1 MDEIKNEGVQ
11 TTLVAMH
18 MMGMIPEEHQ
28 GLYRLAMGES
38 FVRPIATLGLQPE
51 ENVNASGPAQIDAA
65 LGITGAAAKATSES
79 VSHEVAA
86 AITRMDCGP
95 EITRVWT
102 GLGRYVSMAVEKI
115 ASANGWVRLPMSLAV
130 GLCDTAGSLDLS
142 RNPCGQLNG
151 SFNALSALR
160 KTVRWANQNVYH
172 PNETAVDYDWDWS
185 ATNAMEWGYRATL
198 AGTCLAK
205 WRLMR
210 HTMVPLVQ
218 CYGGGLEH
226 DCS

>member
-1 MDEIKNEGVQ
+1 MEEIKNEGVQ

-38 FVRPIATLGLQPE
+38 FVRPIATLGPQPE

-65 LGITGAAAKATSES
+65 LGITGSNGAAAKATSES

-115 ASANGWVRLPMSLAV
+115 AS
-130 GLCDTAGSLDLS
+130 D
-142 RNPCGQLNG
+142 
-151 SFNALSALR
+151 
-160 KTVRWANQNVYH
+160 
-172 PNETAVDYDWDWS
+172 
-185 ATNAMEWGYRATL
+185 
-198 AGTCLAK
+198 
-205 WRLMR
+205 
-210 HTMVPLVQ
+210 
-218 CYGGGLEH
+218 
-226 DCS
+226 